1 MSCISYLAVA
11 ENQRGKGV
19 GKWLLQWM
27 NDYAAGQ
34 GAGRRLSLHV
44 SRRNVDALRLY
55 RRCGFQVRRE
65 EHYASLGWLFGQADW
80 VLMERRCGEA
90 TCAK

>member
-1 MSCISYLAVA
+1 MA